1 MNVKKSP
8 TRSLQMINN
17 LKNKENI
24 QLLLVSIF
32 IFSLNT
38 YWIYSYRRSGILDI
52 DEAGYLTMAWNNW
65 NSFASEGVLGFLQSV
80 VNQPLHAP
88 LQPAF
93 TALLFTPL
101 GPKIIFGLIT
111 PSIFYVGVFILVYK
125 ILRKSYRNFES
136 IYLSFFISQLN
147 LLVAYSRNYNFAI
160 STTFFVLLS
169 TYLIIF
175 VKNLSK
181 FQNILL
187 GLSLGGII
195 LARTMSVIYLPF
207 LILIY
212 LVIQILEKRKKI
224 EIFKSL
230 LITLCSLLIIS
241 FPWFSQNFKSVFN
254 YLTSYGY
261 GNNANE
267 YGNENFLLSL
277 ENLKF
282 HIFNLSIYQ
291 YSISTVTVL
300 VIIPVLTTLVKVLKD
315 RQVYLPSIKVSKKA
329 IEITSLILLI
339 IGVTLVLMSSK
350 NKGSGFDLPIIV
362 LFHILFLLLFKFTPS
377 KLNHGVILI
386 IVFFQIFIFMGQPT
400 QESHYNRRIQI
411 PFTQLF
417 IPVTPENN
425 ISVAYLKG
433 GLNGEELSPKENIEF
448 SWLRTGIDANFRW
461 NSVKVDIIRFLE
473 QTGTDSQFV
482 LMTTRHRIVNPN
494 SINLIRAQENKPL
507 IPFRFLPA
515 QEISESGEI
524 KSLELLNNEFSVK
537 PCTVIQSTGSI
548 NEILPKTLDQEIME
562 QIRKRGY
569 ILRNSIAM
577 PDYRIIRIYQSR
589 EYCVN
594 QLSPNRGQQ

>member
-1 MNVKKSP
+1 MMNVKKSP
-8 TRSLQMINN
+8 TRSLQMINK

-24 QLLLVSIF
+24 QLLLVSIL

-38 YWIYSYRRSGILDI
+38 YWIYRYRRSGILDI

-160 STTFFVLLS
+160 STTFFVVLC

-175 VKNLSK
+175 AKKHTK
-181 FQNILL
+181 FQNVLL

-195 LARTMSVIYLPF
+195 LTRTMSVIYVPF
-207 LILIY
+207 LILIF

-224 EIFKSL
+224 NIFKSL
-230 LITLCSLLIIS
+230 LITLCSFLIIS
-241 FPWFSQNFKSVFN
+241 FPWFSQNLKSVFN

-277 ENLKF
+277 GNLKF

-291 YSISTVTVL
+291 YSISTITVL
-300 VIIPVLTTLVKVLKD
+300 VIIPLLTTLVKVLKD
-315 RQVYLPSIKVSKKA
+315 HRAYLSSIKDSKKA
-329 IEITSLILLI
+329 IEITSLLFLI
-339 IGVTLVLMSSK
+339 IGATLVLMSSR

-362 LFHILFLLLFKFTPS
+362 LVHTLFLILFKFTPS
-377 KLNHGVILI
+377 KLNNGVILI
-386 IVFFQIFIFMGQPT
+386 IIFFQIFNFMGQPT
-400 QESHYNRRIQI
+400 KESQYNRKIQI
-411 PFTQLF
+411 PFTQLS

-448 SWLRTGIDANFRW
+448 SWLSTGVDADFRW

-515 QEISESGEI
+515 QEISESGDL
-524 KSLELLNNEFSVK
+524 KV
-537 PCTVIQSTGSI
+537 
-548 NEILPKTLDQEIME
+548 
-562 QIRKRGY
+562 
-569 ILRNSIAM
+569 
-577 PDYRIIRIYQSR
+577 
-589 EYCVN
+589 
-594 QLSPNRGQQ
+594 